1 MTRLAL
7 AVDLGG
13 TKVEAA
19 LVDEDGAVVPQSR
32 TQRPT
37 GRRATP
43 DDVTAGI
50 DDAIRGALRHLGGHR
65 LIGAGVGAAGPMNLQ
80 TQAVSPVNMRGL
92 VRYPIGDAVSR
103 HAPGLPVTVRLD
115 GTCIAL
121 AEQLFGAARG
131 SRHSLS
137 MVVSTGVGG
146 GIVSGG
152 RLLAGATGNAGH
164 LGQVRLRGV
173 AAGAGGDGTG
183 NRTGDAGGDGTGNG
197 SGNGTVEAIASG
209 PASVAWAVARGW
221 HGATGEDLARDVA
234 AGDAIATA
242 AVRRSAAAV
251 GEAIAIVST
260 LLDLQVA
267 VVAGGF
273 VNVAPDYLDLVR
285 AGVRDAAVLGYA
297 ADVRVEPSGLG
308 GTGPLAGAAAL
319 VLRPDLLAD

>member
-1 MTRLAL
+1 MVSRVAL

-19 LVDEDGAVVPQSR
+19 LVHEDGTVLAESR

-37 GRRATP
+37 GRRAGA
-43 DDVTAGI
+43 DDVTAGLH
-50 DDAIRGALRHLGGHR
+50 DAVQGALQHLGDDR
-65 LIGAGVGAAGPMNLQ
+65 LIGAGIGSAGPMDLQ
-80 TQAVSPVNMRGL
+80 AQAVSPVNMRGL
-92 VRYPIGDAVSR
+92 QHYPIGEVVSR
-103 HAPGLPVTVRLD
+103 HVPGLPVTARLD

-152 RLLAGATGNAGH
+152 RLLAGTTGNAGH
-164 LGQVRLRGV
+164 VGQVRLRGTGTD
-173 AAGAGGDGTG
+173 ADGDGT
-183 NRTGDAGGDGTGNG
+183 
-197 SGNGTVEAIASG
+197 VETIASG
-209 PASVAWAVARGW
+209 PGSVAWAVARGW
-221 HGATGEDLARDVA
+221 VGATGEDLARGVA
-234 AGDAIATA
+234 AGDVIATA
-242 AVRRSAAAV
+242 AVRRSAFAV

-273 VNVAPDYLDLVR
+273 SNVSPDYLDLVR
-285 AGVRDAAVLGYA
+285 AGVQDAAVLGYA
-297 ADVRVEPSGLG
+297 GDVRVVPSGLG

>member
-1 MTRLAL
+1 MTNRVAL

-19 LVDEDGAVVPQSR
+19 LVREDGTVLAGSR
-32 TQRPT
+32 VQRPT
-37 GRRATP
+37 GRKASP

-50 DDAIRGALRHLGGHR
+50 DDAVVGALRHLGDDR
-65 LIGAGVGAAGPMNLQ
+65 LIGAGVGSAGPMDLQ
-80 TQAVSPVNMRGL
+80 AQAVSPVNMRGL
-92 VRYPIGDAVSR
+92 EHYLIGEAVSR
-103 HAPGLPVTVRLD
+103 HVPGLPVTVRLD

-173 AAGAGGDGTG
+173 ATDADGDGT
-183 NRTGDAGGDGTGNG
+183 
-197 SGNGTVEAIASG
+197 VETIASG
-209 PASVAWAVARGW
+209 PGSVAWAVARGW
-221 HGATGEDLARDVA
+221 RGATGEDLARGVA
-234 AGDAIATA
+234 AGDAVAVA
-242 AVRRSAAAV
+242 AVQRSAAAV

-273 VNVAPDYLDLVR
+273 SNVAPDYLDLVR
-285 AGVRDAAVLGYA
+285 AGVRHAAVLGYA
-297 ADVRVEPSGLG
+297 ARVRVVPSGLS

>member
-1 MTRLAL
+1 MSRVAL

-19 LVDEDGAVVPQSR
+19 LVREDGTVLAESR
-32 TQRPT
+32 VQRPT
-37 GRRATP
+37 GRGAGP
-43 DDVTAGI
+43 DGVTAGI
-50 DDAIRGALRHLGGHR
+50 DDAVASALGHLGDDR
-65 LIGAGVGAAGPMNLQ
+65 LIGAGIGSAGPMDLQ
-80 TQAVSPVNMRGL
+80 AQAVSPVNMRSL
-92 VRYPIGDAVSR
+92 THYPIGEVVSR
-103 HAPGLPVTVRLD
+103 HVPGLPVTARLD

-164 LGQVRLRGV
+164 LGQVRLRGITPDSD
-173 AAGAGGDGTG
+173 GDGT
-183 NRTGDAGGDGTGNG
+183 
-197 SGNGTVEAIASG
+197 VETIASG

-221 HGATGEDLARDVA
+221 GGATGEDLARGVV
-234 AGDAIATA
+234 AGDALAVA

-273 VNVAPDYLDLVR
+273 ADVSPDYLDLVR
-285 AGVRDAAVLGYA
+285 AGVRNAAVLEYA
-297 ADVRVEPSGLG
+297 AGVRVVPSGLS

>member
-1 MTRLAL
+1 MSRVAL

-19 LVDEDGAVVPQSR
+19 LVGEDGTVVGQSR
-32 TQRPT
+32 TRRPT
-37 GRRATP
+37 GPRATP

-50 DDAIRGALRHLGGHR
+50 DEVIRGALRHLGDDR
-65 LIGAGVGAAGPMNLQ
+65 LIGAGVGAVGPIHLQ
-80 TQAVSPVNMRGL
+80 TQALSPVNLRSL
-92 VRYPIGDAVSR
+92 VHYPIGETVAR
-103 HAPGLPVTVRLD
+103 HVPGLPVTVRLD
-115 GTCIAL
+115 GACIAL

-131 SRHSLS
+131 TRHSLS

-152 RLLAGATGNAGH
+152 RLLAGATGNATH
-164 LGQVRLRGV
+164 LGQVRLRGTRTD
-173 AAGAGGDGTG
+173 ADADAEADGSADPGGSGGG
-183 NRTGDAGGDGTGNG
+183 NRSGD
-197 SGNGTVEAIASG
+197 GTVEAIAAG

-221 HGATGEDLARDVA
+221 RGATGEDLARDVA
-234 AGDAIATA
+234 AGDAVATA

-273 VNVAPDYLDLVR
+273 VNVTPDYLDLVR
-285 AGVRDAAVLGYA
+285 AGVRNAAVLEYA
-297 ADVRVEPSGLG
+297 AAVRVEPSGLS

>member
-19 LVDEDGAVVPQSR
+19 LVGEDGTVVAQSR

-50 DDAIRGALRHLGGHR
+50 DEAIGGALRHLGDDR

-92 VRYPIGDAVSR
+92 VQYPIGDAVSR
-103 HAPGLPVTVRLD
+103 HVPGLPVTVRLD

-164 LGQVRLRGV
+164 LGQVRLRGP
-173 AAGAGGDGTG
+173 
-183 NRTGDAGGDGTGNG
+183 RIDAEGDGTGNG
-197 SGNGTVEAIASG
+197 MGDGTVEAIASG

-234 AGDAIATA
+234 TGDAVATA

-273 VNVAPDYLDLVR
+273 VNVTPDYLDLVR
-285 AGVRDAAVLGYA
+285 AGVRDAAVLEYA
-297 ADVRVEPSGLG
+297 AAVRVEPSGLS